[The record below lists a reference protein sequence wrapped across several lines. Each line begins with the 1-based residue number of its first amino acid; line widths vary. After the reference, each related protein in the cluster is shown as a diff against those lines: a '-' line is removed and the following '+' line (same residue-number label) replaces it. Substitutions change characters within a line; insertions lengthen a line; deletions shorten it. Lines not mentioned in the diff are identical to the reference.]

1 MIKKAKSFRS
11 PSSPRLP
18 PPPLGLRRTGRRTS
32 WQEKLKDSKGL
43 PKVSKI
49 TGKLSKRWGTGTVAI
64 PAPIEVDAMMKK
76 VPRGKVTTI
85 NQIRQAVAKK
95 HRATIGCPI
104 TTGIFAWISAHAA
117 EEARAQGKKKITPW
131 WRTLK
136 SEGELNEKYP
146 GGVAWQSKCL
156 KKEGQTIVKKGKKY
170 LVRDFEK
177 CLVKS

>member
-1 MIKKAKSFRS
+1 MTKKAKSLRS
-11 PSSPRLP
+11 PSSPRL
-18 PPPLGLRRTGRRTS
+18 RRTS

-43 PKVSKI
+43 PKVSRI

-64 PAPIEVDAMMKK
+64 PTPIEVDAMMKR

-104 TTGIFAWISAHAA
+104 TTGIFAWISAHVA
-117 EEARAQGKKKITPW
+117 EEARAQGKKKITPY

-146 GGVAWQSKCL
+146 GGVFSQSKCL
-156 KKEGQTIVKKGKKY
+156 KKEGQIIVKKGKKY
-170 LVRDFEK
+170 LVSDFEK
-177 CLVKS
+177 YLVKS